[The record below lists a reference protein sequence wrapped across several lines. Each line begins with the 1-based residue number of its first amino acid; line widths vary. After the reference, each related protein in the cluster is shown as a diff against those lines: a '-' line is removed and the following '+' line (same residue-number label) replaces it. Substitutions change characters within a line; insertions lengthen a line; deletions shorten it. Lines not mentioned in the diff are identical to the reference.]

1 MSADF
6 DRLVWTIA
14 ALREHCPWMRQ
25 LSHESLIEY
34 LIEEAYEVIDAI
46 ETGQSPA
53 ELRGEL
59 GDVLLQVVLHARIA
73 EESGQFVIDDVVRG
87 LTEKMTRRNS
97 HVFKPDGSLQ
107 EQFPDS
113 IDEIIRKW
121 NQAKALENPQRG
133 RFDGIPNPL
142 PALALAQKTL
152 HRMRSDVPEPA
163 AQTLSEE
170 ELGAKLF
177 DLVRANPGVDA
188 ERALRSAVRS
198 FQAEHNG

>member
-34 LIEEAYEVIDAI
+34 LIEESYEVVDAI

-73 EESGQFVIDDVVRG
+73 EESGQFSVDDVVRG

-107 EQFPDS
+107 DEFPAS
-113 IDEIIRKW
+113 IDEIITKW
-121 NQAKALENPQRG
+121 NQAKALENPQRA
-133 RFDGIPNPL
+133 RFEGIPTSL
-142 PALALAQKTL
+142 PALSSAQKVLRRAGVSSVNEGLT
-152 HRMRSDVPEPA
+152 
-163 AQTLSEE
+163 EE
-170 ELGAKLF
+170 ELGEKLF
-177 DLVRANPGVDA
+177 ALVKANPDLDA

-198 FQAEHNG
+198 FQGEHND